1 MMGRHNGVLMLAA
14 WLLADLVAWCLAVLR
29 SGDLV
34 AWWPGDLAC
43 VSLLKARRLVALHLC
58 AKRARR
64 WSFFPIETEQRRDS
78 RQRAPGMCKLVWNR
92 HNKLCSEQAL

>member
-34 AWWPGDLAC
+34 AWWPGDLVAWWPG
-43 VSLLKARRLVALHLC
+43 VRFSLEGAAPGCSAFVRGKSTVVVIFSDRDGAKARQPP
-58 AKRARR
+58 KSAR
-64 WSFFPIETEQRRDS
+64 D
-78 RQRAPGMCKLVWNR
+78 V
-92 HNKLCSEQAL
+92 QACLE